1 MSEYQALSHQIGN
14 LNNALRDLV
23 GEFSGFRGEIKA
35 GFDGMD
41 RRVQNLETDMRRLVS
56 DQVAQDVITPKV
68 FSDIDAFKAD
78 CVGRHERLD
87 VAINTLRGADAEAE
101 KQRAHGDGVA
111 AGKKHSYGAMGSALL
126 LLAAAFAW
134 AYEHFFP
141 KWFAGGAP
149 K

>member
-14 LNNALRDLV
+14 LNDALRDLV

-68 FSDIDAFKAD
+68 FLDIDELKSNCSA
-78 CVGRHERLD
+78 RHEQLD
-87 VAINTLRGADAEAE
+87 RVVDSMRADDA
-101 KQRAHGDGVA
+101 KIQRTIAHGEGERDSKARIGSMAWVA
-111 AGKKHSYGAMGSALL
+111 LCAI
-126 LLAAAFAW
+126 AAAAAW
-134 AYEHFFP
+134 AWEH
-141 KWFAGGAP
+141 WFGRLAGGS